1 VPERRGF
8 SGISV
13 CLAIVLDAESFVA
26 ASDVCVCVCV
36 CVCAL
41 SRCRCR
47 GCGGRSAEPTQE
59 LEFGGLLSS
68 SNRTISNQ
76 VEIEVQSEH
85 GAMWVF
91 DFRT

>member
-1 VPERRGF
+1 
-8 SGISV
+8 
-13 CLAIVLDAESFVA
+13 
-26 ASDVCVCVCV
+26 
-36 CVCAL
+36 L